1 MENNNQ
7 PHHTDI
13 SDMFFY
19 MMKMLGDGTAD
30 RYFGGFPRTEP
41 KENVVKHENL
51 GDGFELR
58 RFEILDEDGDDINDQ
73 KFSHLYK
80 DGVKVSDVV
89 YRKGGK
95 CLGFRDGYCYLI
107 KYEKVEDDKGRLG
120 YDFGVHVIIN
130 SEGNVCLSQN
140 NSLDNP
146 HHYGGNLAK
155 IGSTY
160 YNLTTGQIV
169 MVCDTSDKI
178 DGKHY
183 LFLNH
188 RYSWDSK
195 KLPLGVYQINK
206 HTCEITKL
214 DETK

>member
-1 MENNNQ
+1 MKNDHNSIDPLQ
-7 PHHTDI
+7 MFYQMM
-13 SDMFFY
+13 SDGSIERF
-19 MMKMLGDGTAD
+19 
-30 RYFGGFPRTEP
+30 FGGMPRTEP
-41 KENVVKHENL
+41 KEDVVKHQSL

-89 YRKGGK
+89 YRKGGM
-95 CLGFRDGYCYLI
+95 CMGFRDGYCYLI
-107 KYEKVEDDKGRLG
+107 KYDKVENNEGRLG
-120 YDFGVHVIIN
+120 YDFGIHVIIN
-130 SEGNVCLSQN
+130 SEGNICLSEN
-140 NSLDNP
+140 NSLDHP
-146 HHYGGNLAK
+146 HHCGGNLAK

-160 YNLTTGQIV
+160 YDLTTGQIV
-169 MVCDTSDKI
+169 AVCDTSSTI
-178 DGKHY
+178 DGKDY

-188 RYSWDSK
+188 RYAWDGS

-206 HTCEITKL
+206 TTCEITKL